1 MGMSMGARPY
11 AAIHHWHGCWVIC
24 GHPPWAWVLGHTRPS
39 TMGMGAGPYAAILSR
54 TVRHHHH
61 HRHLGKPTLN
71 QQEPPSPAPVMLQ
84 QQQHPGTTLT
94 IMGSTPA
101 AATPSWA
108 AHLQLPHQDGQQN
121 LQLPHHHGQHTCSCH
136 TIMGSTPV
144 VAAGVAAA
152 AAPPPP
158 PLLSILLSLDARR
171 HVAPG
176 TRHVALLGT
185 RHVALQALGTW
196 PS

>member
-1 MGMSMGARPY
+1 MTLFVHHMGMGMSMGARPY

-108 AHLQLPHQDGQQN
+108 AHLQLPY
-121 LQLPHHHGQHTCSCH
+121 HHGQHTCS
-136 TIMGSTPV
+136 GSWSGSSSSTTTTTTVVDTLEPRCQTPR
-144 VAAGVAAA
+144 G
-152 AAPPPP
+152 
-158 PLLSILLSLDARR
+158 SR
-171 HVAPG
+171 H
-176 TRHVALLGT
+176 
-185 RHVALQALGTW
+185 
-196 PS
+196 